1 VRAIKAWWLVLAF
14 LSGFALAMWAEEVI
28 LHWRDNRL
36 EFSAPR
42 VDFLRGKPL
51 EMLHNAAPV
60 PFDFQVTLFSGT
72 REHVFQ
78 RLPDRFVVS
87 YDLWEERFR
96 VVKTQSPVRR
106 VEHLSSADAE
116 KWCWDQMAI
125 DVGGVGPTEPLWVRL
140 EIRAEDGRDGPLFG
154 RGSVNESGL
163 SLTSLI
169 ELFSQPARREQSHW
183 GPFDMGPF
191 TLEELKRSARRGS

>member
-1 VRAIKAWWLVLAF
+1 MRAIKAWWLVLAF

-60 PFDFQVTLFSGT
+60 PFDFQITLWSGT
-72 REHVFQ
+72 HDHVFQ
-78 RLPDRFVVS
+78 RLPERFVVS
-87 YDLWEERFR
+87 YDLWEEKFR

-125 DVGGVGPTEPLWVRL
+125 DVGGVGPTGAVVGNPPG
-140 EIRAEDGRDGPLFG
+140 D
-154 RGSVNESGL
+154 S
-163 SLTSLI
+163 
-169 ELFSQPARREQSHW
+169 
-183 GPFDMGPF
+183 
-191 TLEELKRSARRGS
+191 RRGRQRWSTLRARQRE